1 MQRDFSEEHIGM
13 EITPLSIAVGHGQL
27 EIVKLLIDN
36 NADVNYR
43 SKVTLYMYI
52 NCVVF
57 VATLNR

>member
-1 MQRDFSEEHIGM
+1 MVLLLNVNLMQRDFSEEHIGM

-43 SKVTLYMYI
+43 SKVTLYM
-52 NCVVF
+52 
-57 VATLNR
+57 